1 MRGDVQMMSKF
12 LEIVTSFPCH
22 HFPDENFPSNGHLL
36 SLMTSYIH
44 GLLGILEI
52 SLYAHTAKVNSNL
65 FQDQGMGHPEH
76 KCLMSS
82 MPVIKET

>member
-1 MRGDVQMMSKF
+1 MNVDGRMAYAARQLGGA
-12 LEIVTSFPCH
+12 TY
-22 HFPDENFPSNGHLL
+22 HFSDENFPSNGHLL

-65 FQDQGMGHPEH
+65 FQDQGMGHLEH

-82 MPVIKET
+82 MLVIKET

>member
-1 MRGDVQMMSKF
+1 MMSKF

-22 HFPDENFPSNGHLL
+22 HFSDENFPSNGHLL

-52 SLYAHTAKVNSNL
+52 SLYAHTAKVN
-65 FQDQGMGHPEH
+65 
-76 KCLMSS
+76 
-82 MPVIKET
+82 